1 MDPLN
6 ISLSLSVS
14 AAVLAIVTTTISHI
28 FFKKYATGQQLK
40 FLILTFF
47 FFLCAPVCSY
57 LALKN
62 LSIDQ
67 LYICTAFVP
76 VFTIL
81 SGKIIFKEIINRN
94 HIIGI
99 SLTIFGT
106 SLYLL

>member
-1 MDPLN
+1 MSLLN
-6 ISLSLSVS
+6 ISLSVSIS
-14 AAVLAIVTTTISHI
+14 AAALAILATTISHI
-28 FFKKYATGQQLK
+28 FFKKYATSQKLK
-40 FLILTFF
+40 FLILTLF

-67 LYICTAFVP
+67 LYICTACIP

-81 SGKIIFKEIINRN
+81 SGKFIFNEVINRN

-106 SLYLL
+106 FIYLA